1 MLETVA
7 QGVTGNI
14 LLRAGVVV
22 VQTPYS
28 VAVVAMPG
36 HQFAI
41 FDSQAHGDKGALIA
55 CTAGNVHLDSVVCLL
70 SELVGHLQDS
80 HFCLSELCL

>member
-1 MLETVA
+1 MLESVA
-7 QGVTGNI
+7 QGVAGNI

-22 VQTPYS
+22 QTPCS

-41 FDSQAHGDKGALIA
+41 FDSHAHGDKGALIA
-55 CTAGNVHLDSVVCLL
+55 CTAGNVHLDSVACLL
-70 SELVGHLQDS
+70 SELVCHLQDS
-80 HFCLSELCL
+80 HFC